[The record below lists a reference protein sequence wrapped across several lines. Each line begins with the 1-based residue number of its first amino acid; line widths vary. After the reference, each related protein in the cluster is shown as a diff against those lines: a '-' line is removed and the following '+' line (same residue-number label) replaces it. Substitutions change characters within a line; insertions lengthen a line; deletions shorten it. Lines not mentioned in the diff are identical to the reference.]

1 MNVKAA
7 EHNMQQLLDNITPKY
22 LPRVAPVLMGWL
34 LILMPA
40 HILFLQLVID
50 PACSI
55 VFEAE
60 ALEPGAMRQPPRR
73 ADARLFDAALL
84 WRGGLQGV
92 GLLVAVLA
100 AHQLASAWSPS
111 EDMGRTVAFSVLVLG
126 NLGLIQAN
134 RTWSRADSGSRD
146 ANPAFRWMVAGTL
159 CLLGV
164 ALGVPAVA
172 ELFRFAQPTL
182 PLLGLSGALAIGAW
196 GWFAWVG
203 ARQARG
209 GSGA

>member
-1 MNVKAA
+1 VLAA
-7 EHNMQQLLDNITPKY
+7 H
-22 LPRVAPVLMGWL
+22 LPIIGLALAPLLMGWP

-73 ADARLFDAALL
+73 PEARLFDAALVRL
-84 WRGGLQGV
+84 GVLQGL

-100 AHQLASAWSPS
+100 GYVLERLGGGADA
-111 EDMGRTVAFSVLVLG
+111 GRTVAFAVLVLG

-134 RTWSRADSGSRD
+134 RSWAASAADRE
-146 ANPAFRWMVAGTL
+146 R
-159 CLLGV
+159 
-164 ALGVPAVA
+164 
-172 ELFRFAQPTL
+172 
-182 PLLGLSGALAIGAW
+182 
-196 GWFAWVG
+196 
-203 ARQARG
+203 
-209 GSGA
+209 